1 MRCLALCSTLMLATV
16 LAQPAIAGDWYKYQ
30 LNTDDSLSWRDP
42 GHALKLHSDSAT
54 GITVSQTSPGSLWGL
69 QQGDVIVAVDDHPV
83 QHVSELLAR
92 LRASK
97 PAAVQLRLRRGDASL
112 VVAVAAG
119 DYASIVGTEPPTPLT
134 PLTPPSPPTPP
145 TTPSGG

>member
-1 MRCLALCSTLMLATV
+1 MRCLALCSTVLLGTL
-16 LAQPAIAGDWYKYQ
+16 LAQPVMASDWYKYQ

-42 GHALKLHSDSAT
+42 SHALKLHSDSAT
-54 GITVSQTSPGSLWGL
+54 GITVSKTSPDSLWGM

-97 PAAVQLRLRRGDASL
+97 PAAVNLHLRRGDTSL
-112 VVAVAAG
+112 LLALAAA
-119 DYASIVGTEPPTPLT
+119 DYASIVDAEPPTP
-134 PLTPPSPPTPP
+134 PSAPTPP
-145 TTPSGG
+145 VPPAPPSGG